1 MDNLRLAIIN
11 HIEDL
16 KADLEL
22 EKMKILALQAE
33 AEKLNNNRLIS
44 FHNGRRGIIQREI
57 NTLLGL
63 LEETA

>member
-16 KADLEL
+16 KADLEREKLL
-22 EKMKILALQAE
+22 ELQAE
-33 AEKLNNNRLIS
+33 FRGYDKLIS
-44 FHNGRRGIIQREI
+44 YRDGRRDIIRREI

>member
-16 KADLEL
+16 KADLEREKLL
-22 EKMKILALQAE
+22 ELQAE
-33 AEKLNNNRLIS
+33 LLGRDDLVS
-44 FHNGRRGIIQREI
+44 YRDGRRDTIRREI

-63 LEETA
+63 LKETA

>member
-16 KADLEL
+16 KAES
-22 EKMKILALQAE
+22 EQERIMALRSE
-33 AEKLNNNRLIS
+33 RLGHDVS
-44 FHNGRRGIIQREI
+44 YRNGRRDIIRREI

>member
-16 KADLEL
+16 KADFEREKLLE
-22 EKMKILALQAE
+22 LQAE
-33 AEKLNNNRLIS
+33 SLGHDCLVSYRD
-44 FHNGRRGIIQREI
+44 GRRDTIQKEI

>member
-16 KADLEL
+16 KADLEQAKL
-22 EKMKILALQAE
+22 LALQAQFQG
-33 AEKLNNNRLIS
+33 ADRHVS
-44 FHNGRRGIIQREI
+44 YHDGRRDAMRGEI
-57 NTLLGL
+57 NILLGL

>member
-16 KADLEL
+16 KADLEQEKLL
-22 EKMKILALQAE
+22 ELQAE
-33 AEKLNNNRLIS
+33 LLGRDDLVS
-44 FHNGRRGIIQREI
+44 YRDGRRDTIRGEI

>member
-1 MDNLRLAIIN
+1 MDNLRLAIIS

-16 KADLEL
+16 KAEL
-22 EKMKILALQAE
+22 EQEKIMALQSD
-33 AEKLNNNRLIS
+33 RLGYDS
-44 FHNGRRGIIQREI
+44 LVSYHDGRGAIIQREI

>member
-16 KADLEL
+16 KADLEREKLL
-22 EKMKILALQAE
+22 ELQAE
-33 AEKLNNNRLIS
+33 LLSRDDLVS
-44 FHNGRRGIIQREI
+44 YRDGRRDTIRGEI

>member
-16 KADLEL
+16 KADLEQ
-22 EKMKILALQAE
+22 EKIMALQSD
-33 AEKLNNNRLIS
+33 RLGYDS
-44 FHNGRRGIIQREI
+44 LVSYHDGRGDIIRREI

-63 LEETA
+63 LEETT

>member
-16 KADLEL
+16 KANLEREKLL
-22 EKMKILALQAE
+22 ELQAE
-33 AEKLNNNRLIS
+33 LLSRDDLVS
-44 FHNGRRGIIQREI
+44 YRDGRRDTIRGEI

>member
-22 EKMKILALQAE
+22 EKIKIQAFQAE
-33 AEKLNNNRLIS
+33 EKLNYNRLIS

-63 LEETA
+63 LKETA

>member
-16 KADLEL
+16 KADLEREKLL
-22 EKMKILALQAE
+22 ELQAE
-33 AEKLNNNRLIS
+33 LLGRDDLVS
-44 FHNGRRGIIQREI
+44 YRDGRRDTIRGEI

>member
-16 KADLEL
+16 KAEL
-22 EKMKILALQAE
+22 EQEEIID
-33 AEKLNNNRLIS
+33 RLGYDS
-44 FHNGRRGIIQREI
+44 LVSYHDGRRDTIRGEI

>member
-16 KADLEL
+16 KTEL
-22 EKMKILALQAE
+22 EQEKILTLQLEALLGYDSVMTYHDGKQD
-33 AEKLNNNRLIS
+33 
-44 FHNGRRGIIQREI
+44 IIQREI

>member
-16 KADLEL
+16 KAEL
-22 EKMKILALQAE
+22 ER
-33 AEKLNNNRLIS
+33 EKLLVMTAFLI
-44 FHNGRRGIIQREI
+44 GRRDIIRREI